1 MNNYV
6 WTRASTGKHTFYG
19 RSAQSK
25 LDSCRSLTRVWSV
38 NFRSSEQ
45 CLALRA
51 HLRPRHQKNHTRCT
65 ARPRCLVSHRCWLW
79 LLTAVVFSSDHVK
92 PMPRCGIV
100 WLYIDTNTSQGHL
113 CHLIMFLYIFIL
125 WSLLAARGEGVAS
138 GRVAVPAM
146 SQSCPRFRGGS
157 SFSRIFRRTCTFQLE
172 LFKTIPWK
180 KLIEKARRQ

>member
-1 MNNYV
+1 MFGHEF
-6 WTRASTGKHTFYG
+6 RG

-25 LDSCRSLTRVWSV
+25 LDICRPLTRVWSV

-92 PMPRCGIV
+92 LMPRCGIV
-100 WLYIDTNTSQGHL
+100 WLYIDMNTSQGHL
-113 CHLIMFLYIFIL
+113 CHLIMFLYTFIL
-125 WSLLAARGEGVAS
+125 WSLFAARGEGVAS

-146 SQSCPRFRGGS
+146 SQSCPRFRGCS
-157 SFSRIFRRTCTFQLE
+157 SFSSIFRRTCTFQLE

-180 KLIEKARRQ
+180 KLY